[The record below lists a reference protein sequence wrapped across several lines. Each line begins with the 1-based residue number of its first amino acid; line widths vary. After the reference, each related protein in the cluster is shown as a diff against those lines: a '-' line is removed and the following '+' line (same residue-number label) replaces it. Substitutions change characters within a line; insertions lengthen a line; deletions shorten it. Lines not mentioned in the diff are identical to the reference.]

1 MSLKLQM
8 IFISIDTCYPTMEIL
23 LLQPSHKFEN
33 PRLENAYIALQ
44 AWKEVILSDPKNM
57 TTNWVGPDVCNYKGV
72 FCWPA
77 PDNTC
82 ERTVAGID
90 INHADIAGSLPRELG
105 LLYDLALF
113 HLNSN
118 RFCGTIP
125 QSFVNLRLL
134 FELDLSNNRFAGKFP
149 ELVLHLPSLN
159 NRFSAL
165 PDNIGN
171 SPVSV
176 IVMANNM
183 LEGCLPAS
191 LGSMA
196 ATLNELIITNNGLL
210 SCFPN
215 EIGKLKNLTVLD
227 VSHNKLMGPLPDS
240 IGNMDSLEQ
249 LNVEHN
255 FMSGKISIRMCQ
267 LPNLKNFAY
276 DHNFFSDESS
286 ACLNLPKYD
295 DTKNCFRGRPMQRS
309 ELQCQRFLSR
319 KVNCSSF
326 KCDASCQLPPPSSQP
341 HLPSPPPPPIHYN
354 LNPPPP
360 PSFSSPPPFHSPSP
374 PSNPQPLPPPPR
386 SNPQPHHH
394 VAIHSPATTAA

>member
-1 MSLKLQM
+1 MKGKTQNICQFCSYKILFLCTVS
-8 IFISIDTCYPTMEIL
+8 ILFNISTSDSVYHHVSEAADDFHQHRHL
-23 LLQPSHKFEN
+23 LSYNGDPLATEPSHKFEN

-44 AWKEVILSDPKNM
+44 AWKEAILSDPKNM

-149 ELVLHLPSLN
+149 EVVLHLPSLKYLDIRYN
-159 NRFSAL
+159 EFEGELPKGLFDKDFDAIFINSNRFSSAL

-255 FMSGKISIRMCQ
+255 FMSGKIYQDVSTSKFKRLLHMITTSSRM
-267 LPNLKNFAY
+267 
-276 DHNFFSDESS
+276 
-286 ACLNLPKYD
+286 
-295 DTKNCFRGRPMQRS
+295 
-309 ELQCQRFLSR
+309 
-319 KVNCSSF
+319 
-326 KCDASCQLPPPSSQP
+326 
-341 HLPSPPPPPIHYN
+341 SPR
-354 LNPPPP
+354 L
-360 PSFSSPPPFHSPSP
+360 
-374 PSNPQPLPPPPR
+374 
-386 SNPQPHHH
+386 
-394 VAIHSPATTAA
+394 A